1 MTQQL
6 PTSFYIPRIRTTW
19 TEQQIA
25 SEMFMQGIGIINRVD
40 FGDFAPAE
48 QKFTRSAFVHFDS
61 FDPQNEAYF
70 ASVFEHEG
78 KIKIHVG
85 GHGEYWFLL
94 ENKNP
99 VPKTHLNIHQLAEN
113 YKKQEEKIAMLEETL
128 NAVIEHLVSLHSIL
142 SFPEFDEVPAAPR
155 KQRMCQMDLSED
167 LQDIA
172 TNLDESF
179 LAEEKKHQY
188 SSQEDEHIYGELDED
203 EYADMPDL
211 IECNYD
217 N

>member
-19 TEQQIA
+19 TEQQIS

-61 FDPQNEAYF
+61 FNPQNESYL
-70 ASVFEHEG
+70 ASVFAHHG
-78 KIKIHVG
+78 KIQIYVG

-113 YKKQEEKIAMLEETL
+113 NKKLEEKIAMLEETL
-128 NAVIEHLVSLHSIL
+128 NVVIENLVSLHSIL
-142 SFPEFDEVPAAPR
+142 SAPELEVPAAPR
-155 KQRMCQMDLSED
+155 NQRFCKLDLSEK
-167 LQDIA
+167 LQDIV
-172 TNLDESF
+172 TNLNTSCF
-179 LAEEKKHQY
+179 VEEKTHQS
-188 SSQEDEHIYGELDED
+188 SSQEDEDIHNVSDDD

-211 IECNYD
+211 IECL
-217 N
+217 